1 MKLKFSTIKDETLLR
16 EKKGKGVETGTSS
29 GILMKPDEVPKE
41 KPLATLDI
49 FAGCGGLS
57 HGLENAGMYLYSHVM
72 HILLSS
78 KHLKTFIKMHVLCN
92 KVYLLQSGRSS
103 MKSQLVMRLN
113 KTILKQRFLLTTAM

>member
-41 KPLATLDI
+41 MRLATLDI

-57 HGLENAGMYLYSHVM
+57 HGLEKAGMYLYSHVM
-72 HILLSS
+72 HI
-78 KHLKTFIKMHVLCN
+78 HLKTSINMHALGN
-92 KVYLLQSGRSS
+92 KVYLIQSGRSS

-113 KTILKQRFLLTTAM
+113 KTILKQWFLLTTAM